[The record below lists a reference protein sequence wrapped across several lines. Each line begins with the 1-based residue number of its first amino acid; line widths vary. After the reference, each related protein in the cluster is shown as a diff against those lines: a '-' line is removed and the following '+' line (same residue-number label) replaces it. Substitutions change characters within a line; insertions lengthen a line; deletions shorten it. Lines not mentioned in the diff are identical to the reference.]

1 MLQDKTRCHTNST
14 GIEIKTGT
22 IFQGVAM
29 SFSLLRFVFRAGVAF
44 LLALTGVAPLVLA
57 SGEASS
63 EARGEGSST
72 EPVLLAAMDA
82 AEPYDAMVFHA
93 GYLWVGQS
101 RKNFSANYR
110 VTIFNRDDHRVYE
123 AQLKHTAATIQPYGP
138 DAVIVTGTAAEP
150 NLTAWSIVR
159 ASPAG
164 FKVEHHWIPM
174 EAWANG
180 WLGSMSGKEYFLDMG
195 GNYDDP
201 DGANDP
207 QLPAQTIFTT
217 SRSGVP
223 AYLKVR
229 MRAPISGFKH
239 GSQFVIL
246 RKDNISLSD
255 AKIVILDPLTGT
267 VQEPFGQKFDRP
279 GEAVVLQDGERLVV
293 AESNRGLVHFVNI
306 KTGEKSHF
314 QTGGSPKGLAV
325 SGNCLMVG
333 METEKKGLVLKAPVD
348 GPVEVVGSFDFNSL
362 GGAFRGLR
370 RIASD
375 SATGRVYG
383 MSVYACNPATQD
395 CSKTW
400 NAVAATPRASSS
412 VFLEKCA
419 I

>member
-1 MLQDKTRCHTNST
+1 MCHTNST

-22 IFQGVAM
+22 IFQGVTM
-29 SFSLLRFVFRAGVAF
+29 SFALVRFFFRAGVGS
-44 LLALTGVAPLVLA
+44 LLALTIGAQVLA
-57 SGEASS
+57 VSPEASPEASS
-63 EARGEGSST
+63 T
-72 EPVLLAAMDA
+72 YPVMLAAMDA

-101 RKNFSANYR
+101 RKGFSPNYR

-159 ASPAG
+159 ASPTG
-164 FKVEHHWIPM
+164 FQVEHHWIPM

-180 WLGSMSGKEYFLDMG
+180 WLGSMPGKEFFLDMG

-201 DGANDP
+201 DGSNDP

-223 AYLKVR
+223 TYLKVR

-239 GSQFVIL
+239 GNQFIIL

-255 AKIVILDPLTGT
+255 ARIVILDPSTGA
-267 VQEPFGQKFDRP
+267 VHEPFGQKFDRP
-279 GEAVVLQDGERLVV
+279 GEAVVLPDGERLVV
-293 AESNRGLVHFVNI
+293 AESNRGLVHFVNL
-306 KTGEKSHF
+306 KTGEKSQF
-314 QTGGSPKGLAV
+314 ETGGSPKGLAV

-333 METEKKGLVLKAPVD
+333 MEAEKKGLVLKAPVD
-348 GPVEVVGSFDFNSL
+348 GQVEVVGSFDFNSF
-362 GGAFRGLR
+362 GVAFRGLR

-383 MSVYACNPATQD
+383 LSVYACNPNVQD

-400 NAVAATPRASSS
+400 NAVVATPRASRAG
-412 VFLEKCA
+412 FLEKCA